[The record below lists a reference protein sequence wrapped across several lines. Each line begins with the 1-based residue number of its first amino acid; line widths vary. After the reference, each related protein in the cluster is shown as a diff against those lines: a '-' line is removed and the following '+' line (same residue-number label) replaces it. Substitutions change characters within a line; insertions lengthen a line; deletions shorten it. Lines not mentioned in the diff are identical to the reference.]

1 MQEKLFEA
9 ILQEE
14 DYQSIITTALPEFIH
29 FIIKQ
34 DNIDGC
40 LLFAASN
47 NMYVFQNKGIL

>member
-14 DYQSIITTALPEFIH
+14 DYQSIITTALPEFIN